1 MQRKIFLIALI
12 FLSLN
17 ACTRNQN
24 PVESTAV
31 NSQLNQEWQEGSE
44 VFFLLL
50 PNKIIPLEKNPPT
63 GFYVKGI
70 IENRR
75 FKPLSQVLGI
85 GELESS
91 GRYGWLELSSQE
103 FFPME
108 SDRKAE
114 VPFVKGYMTKE
125 GFVPSIRDVIDT
137 P

>member
-1 MQRKIFLIALI
+1 MNLQQ
-12 FLSLN
+12 
-17 ACTRNQN
+17 NQD
-24 PVESTAV
+24 
-31 NSQLNQEWQEGSE
+31 WQEGAE
-44 VFFLLL
+44 VFFVLLA
-50 PNKIIPLEKNPPT
+50 NKIVPAEKTPPH

-85 GELESS
+85 GELENS
-91 GRYGWLELSSQE
+91 GRYGWLELNSQE

-114 VPFVKGYMTKE
+114 VPFVKGFMTPK
-125 GFVPSIRDVIDT
+125 GFVPSLRDVIDT